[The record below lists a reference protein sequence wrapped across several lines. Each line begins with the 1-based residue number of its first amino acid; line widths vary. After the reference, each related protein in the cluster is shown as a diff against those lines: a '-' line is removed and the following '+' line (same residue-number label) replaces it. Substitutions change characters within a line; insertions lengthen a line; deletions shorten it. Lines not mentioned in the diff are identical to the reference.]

1 MFAPVTTCRLAVE
14 TLSHEHSVEVAK
26 LRDLIA
32 NVKCE
37 STCGLTELRQQMEA
51 KHAKEMEELRQ
62 YFEKK
67 CADVEKR

>member
-1 MFAPVTTCRLAVE
+1 VD
-14 TLSHEHSVEVAK
+14 TLSYEHSVQVAK
-26 LRDLIA
+26 LRDVIA

-37 STCGLTELRQQMEA
+37 NISGLTEMRQEMEA

-67 CADVEKR
+67 CADVEKQ

>member
-1 MFAPVTTCRLAVE
+1 MD

-26 LRDLIA
+26 LRDVIA

-37 STCGLTELRQQMEA
+37 NISGVTELRQEMEA
-51 KHAKEMEELRQ
+51 KHTKEMEELRQ

-67 CADVEKR
+67 CADVEKQ